1 MSLAERAE
9 LVARL
14 SLKDDFSGKI
24 RGASGAL
31 GGFESRLGR
40 IGGIARQGVGTAIRN
55 LERLGLVAGG
65 LLASQV
71 YAGVRSLEEL
81 QRATYA
87 TEGVI
92 KSTGGVAGVTAEQ
105 VRRLAE
111 RLEDVTTADDKV
123 IQSGENLLLTFTNI
137 GKDVFPLATKA
148 MVDLGIALAQG
159 DVANADFKNSA
170 LQIGKALQ
178 DPVRGLLALR
188 RSGVSFTKD
197 QEALIKK
204 LVKSGDLLGAQ
215 KIILAELEKE
225 FGKAGEAAGQGFGA
239 DMRRFQDAVEG
250 AQQALATG
258 FLPLISEVA
267 RTLQTELAKP
277 ETLAKIREFGQGLA
291 GGFRDLLDAAKQI
304 PWASIGDAMKLA
316 GAGAKAIFDAFVG
329 LPPWIQ
335 TAVISGWGLNKLTGG
350 ALGGIVGELGKGLI
364 RGVLGMNA
372 GVVNINAGVV
382 NGAGGAAGAA
392 GAAGGLASRL
402 KWLGG
407 VVISAAVLTEALV
420 WVQDNVNMPK
430 LQEQAGRNI
439 TGTEAIIA
447 SGDSAKIAAALAG
460 IQSSVESLNPLQRAL
475 YDLNANGVKVHTEG
489 LEAALSA
496 ALIASSSKRQI
507 ATGGVVSA
515 DMLERQQDALREIR
529 DANDAVYD
537 KVEAN
542 RLTIG
547 GKTDVQTSAIRSGDS
562 AIVSAIRNLRLSNT
576 FNLTIPLFGT
586 VRLQTGT
593 SLSRTQPT
601 HDLI

>member
-291 GGFRDLLDAAKQI
+291 GGFRDLLDAAKKI
-304 PWASIGDAMKLA
+304 PWSAVGDAMKLA
-316 GAGAKAIFDAFVG
+316 GSGAKAIFDAFTA
-329 LPPWIQ
+329 LPPWVQ